1 MLYFLQIYTMF
12 LKLPN
17 FYGKMFTIKKNGGY
31 LYYNNIIKTLEI
43 MGCGCKNKKP
53 VAKPVTQSSNQTT
66 TQQTTQNNNGK

>member
-1 MLYFLQIYTMF
+1 
-12 LKLPN
+12 
-17 FYGKMFTIKKNGGY
+17 MFTIKKNGGY

-66 TQQTTQNNNGK
+66 TQQTTQNDNNGK